1 MIKVNYP
8 ENESPNTNENK
19 ETNNLLRVKSKHNT
33 YNENSSYQ
41 IDNSMVKD
49 KNNNSVITKNSAFL
63 TNKTI
68 KTVLPFLN
76 IKMNSG
82 ILSNIYS
89 QLISS
94 FSDFGGLLLGQI
106 KKSDKD
112 GSTNI
117 LIDTTIYIYNKK
129 YFVTENMTKIINKIK
144 GAYEDKDI
152 IGMFFGKS
160 YSFSK
165 LSLIEQKMYLD
176 TKKLVQSDIFLF
188 GTFVHNII
196 NEKERKYVSFSSSFW
211 LHDENENTFNKV
223 PYEIINIQDI
233 KHFSSINP
241 IANRSLN
248 NIVGSKVFQEQVFQL
263 KKNIQTILTD
273 IETNHKDALFE
284 IKEKIK
290 CEIQEFQKLMS
301 SAVFN

>member
-1 MIKVNYP
+1 MIKVTYP

-49 KNNNSVITKNSAFL
+49 RNNSVITKNSAFL

-129 YFVTENMTKIINKIK
+129 YFVTDNMTKIINKIK

-284 IKEKIK
+284 IKEKSK

>member
-1 MIKVNYP
+1 
-8 ENESPNTNENK
+8 
-19 ETNNLLRVKSKHNT
+19 
-33 YNENSSYQ
+33 
-41 IDNSMVKD
+41 
-49 KNNNSVITKNSAFL
+49 
-63 TNKTI
+63 
-68 KTVLPFLN
+68 
-76 IKMNSG
+76 MNSG

-129 YFVTENMTKIINKIK
+129 YFVTDNMTKIINKIK

>member
-1 MIKVNYP
+1 
-8 ENESPNTNENK
+8 
-19 ETNNLLRVKSKHNT
+19 
-33 YNENSSYQ
+33 
-41 IDNSMVKD
+41 
-49 KNNNSVITKNSAFL
+49 
-63 TNKTI
+63 
-68 KTVLPFLN
+68 
-76 IKMNSG
+76 MNSG